1 MTLGEQVG
9 TGDFDLGSLEFW
21 DQPADVRDRVFAV
34 LRRDAPVSHHQPP
47 EDILG
52 VTERDERGYWAIV
65 RYEDIRRVSRDPATF
80 CSGQG
85 TQFGDAPPEL
95 LEATQSFLA
104 MDAPRH
110 TKLRGLVS
118 AAFTP
123 RQVARIEEGIRENAR
138 RVVQETAPVGGG
150 DFVELIAK
158 RLPLIT
164 ISEMIGVPESDREEV
179 VRNADTL
186 VTVSD
191 PEVTGEQSP
200 LAALGAAVWSLNS
213 FAKELAAHR
222 ERRPGEDLMTAL
234 VQAEV
239 DGERL
244 THDEI
249 GAFFVLLSVAGND
262 TTRHTTSHAMRA
274 LTVYPDQRER
284 LLADLDAVMPT
295 AVEEFVRWATPVL
308 TFRRTATRDAEIAGR
323 PIAATEKVVL
333 FYHSGN
339 RDETAFEDPWSF
351 DVTREPNHHLGF
363 GGGGPHYCLG
373 ASLARTQLRS
383 LFSEL
388 LRTLPDI
395 EAGEPEMF
403 SSSSFIHGVKRME
416 CSFAPRA

>member
-1 MTLGEQVG
+1 MATSAEPALS
-9 TGDFDLGSLEFW
+9 DIDLGTLEFW
-21 DQPADVRDRVFAV
+21 GQPARERDRAFAV
-34 LRRDAPVSHHQPP
+34 LRREAPVSHHQPLV
-47 EDILG
+47 DILG
-52 VTERDERGYWAIV
+52 LSERDERGYWAIV
-65 RYEDIRRVSRDPATF
+65 RYQDIRRVSRDPATF
-80 CSGQG
+80 CSRQG
-85 TQFGDAPPEL
+85 VQFGDAPPEM
-95 LEATQSFLA
+95 LEASQSFLA

-123 RQVARIEEGIRENAR
+123 RQVARIEEGIRANATR
-138 RVVQETAPVGGG
+138 IVEEAAPTGGG

-164 ISEMIGVPESDREEV
+164 ISDMIGVPEADRERV
-179 VRNADTL
+179 VEAADTL

-191 PEVTGEQSP
+191 PEVIGDKSP
-200 LAALGAAVWSLNS
+200 LEALGNALWTLTA

-222 ERRPGEDLMTAL
+222 EEHPGEDLMTAL

-239 DGERL
+239 DGDRL

-249 GAFFVLLSVAGND
+249 AAFFVLLSVAGND
-262 TTRHTTSHAMRA
+262 TTRHTTSHALRA
-274 LTVYPDQRER
+274 LTVNPDERAKVAADPDQI
-284 LLADLDAVMPT
+284 LPT

-308 TFRRTATRDAEIAGR
+308 TFRRTATRDTEIDGQAISPR
-323 PIAATEKVVL
+323 EKVVL

-339 RDETAFEDPWSF
+339 RDETYFEDPWRF
-351 DVTREPNHHLGF
+351 DVTRQPNHHLGF

-383 LFSEL
+383 VFGEL
-388 LRTLPDI
+388 LRVVPDI

-403 SSSSFIHGVKRME
+403 QSSSFIHGVKRMP
-416 CSFAPRA
+416 CSFTARA